1 MVMAPGMGAVRGFTG
16 FGRGLAAAG
25 LTTAAGLAAE
35 RLSRDRRLALAL
47 DEQRGARF
55 GAYEVTPDQTL
66 QVRATDG
73 AVLHVEID
81 RPRGAA
87 CPPPT
92 PGETLPTIVFTHGY
106 CLSARCWVFQRRMLR
121 EAGYPQ
127 VLWDLR
133 GHGRSEVGEPHS
145 YTIDQVGA
153 DLATVIEEA
162 VPEGPIVL
170 VGHSMGGMAMMSL
183 GLHRP
188 DLVRDRVIG
197 AAFVATSTGGLSS
210 LTFGVG
216 MLPGRAVWKIGP
228 ALTKRLAGS
237 QSQVDSVVRAGRDV
251 LNFLTNWGS
260 FASPVPM
267 SLVDFSSSM
276 LYNTR
281 LDVVSAF
288 IPRLNEHDKA
298 EALAVY
304 HGLETLVLNGSD
316 DRLTPPEHSDAIVR
330 LLPGSEHVSVD
341 MAGHLIMLEHPGLL
355 NEHLVDLVARS
366 RRATRLTAAAPC

>member
-1 MVMAPGMGAVRGFTG
+1 MVMAPSMGAVRGLTG

-47 DEQRGARF
+47 DEERGARY
-55 GAYEVTPDQTL
+55 GVYEVNPDETL
-66 QVRATDG
+66 EVRATDG
-73 AVLHVEID
+73 ATLHVEID
-81 RPRGAA
+81 RPRGEAS
-87 CPPPT
+87 PPPT
-92 PGETLPTIVFTHGY
+92 PGERLPTIIFTHGY

-121 EAGYPQ
+121 EVGYPL

-133 GHGRSEVGEPHS
+133 GHGRSDVGEPHS

-153 DLATVIEEA
+153 DLAAVIEAA

-216 MLPGRAVWKIGP
+216 MLPGRAVWKVGP
-228 ALTKRLAGS
+228 TVTKRLAGS
-237 QSQVDSVVRAGRDV
+237 QHQVDSVVRAGRDV

-276 LYNTR
+276 LYSTR

-288 IPRLNEHDKA
+288 IPRLNAHDKA
-298 EALAVY
+298 EALAAY
-304 HGLETLVLNGSD
+304 HGLETLVLNGTD

-330 LLPGSEHVSVD
+330 LLPGSEHVVVD
-341 MAGHLIMLEHPGLL
+341 LAGHLIMLEHPAML
-355 NEHLVDLVARS
+355 NEHLVDLIARS
-366 RRATRLTAAAPC
+366 RRATRVIAGVT